1 MQINVEIAQ
10 QRYGVMMFKG
20 HKSQTRYV
28 LTHALTEDNF
38 FEALIRIAI
47 LYRVK
52 TQDFSSSSSWNIQSK
67 QCADLLRQGVER
79 STTAAIV
86 KSLLDILGRFTR
98 AGRTSPELICVRR
111 RVKFQSELFFFSN
124 TKSQTIQDSEFETRK
139 MTLNIRID
147 KRKRLMQLA
156 AYASK
161 SKFNLSTTQHGLT
174 KRGLLFSSS
183 RSS

>member
-1 MQINVEIAQ
+1 MCEFLGIGPNVTLTVRDIAECYLASTSMQINVEIAQ

-111 RVKFQSELFFFSN
+111 RVKFQSELFFF
-124 TKSQTIQDSEFETRK
+124 QTQNHKPYRTRSLRHAK
-139 MTLNIRID
+139 
-147 KRKRLMQLA
+147 
-156 AYASK
+156 
-161 SKFNLSTTQHGLT
+161 
-174 KRGLLFSSS
+174 
-183 RSS
+183 